1 MLKTTATGYSRLLRR
16 SAAAAALMLPK
27 IALAGALTPLVWNA
41 VTLPASSGAACGN
54 GSPYTFFVNPN
65 PLSSKTIVMFEGGG
79 ACWTQADC
87 LGKTGVL
94 SAVNPDGIP
103 TNYMSSLTTQ
113 SKYGLVSPMVSR
125 VPLLGTTTETQG
137 WNMVYVAY
145 CTGDVHV
152 GNQVTVLDDADPASP
167 RTQYFRGYVNAKAV
181 AAWLGAHM
189 AHPAQLLVTGFS
201 AGGVGST
208 ANYALL
214 RTAMAPKKSALLA
227 DSGPLFPAP
236 RGGDVAQYPSLPLHT
251 QIRSAWGLD
260 GAQGIITQSAAQYP
274 AQFDVGDMGSIAPAL
289 GRLFPA
295 DRFGYALYQV
305 DDDFSLFSYLK
316 FYPAIAALPADQQF
330 APVNA
335 LWRKDI
341 ANMTASIDAAG
352 GNVGYYIPYGRQVNK
367 SHCLTIATFD
377 GTGIVDYAI
386 PSVETFLE
394 NLVDAPAGTAGGPVM
409 RVQQVTQQMPPE
421 TAWEWRRVN
430 VLGRCPRQWRRPSC
444 GRRHL
449 APAEEHDM
457 KKLRLRSRQLPLAAL
472 VVAALALVLRIE
484 YVDRHPAPDPRL
496 AGMGFSPAPAHA
508 SLPADTMP
516 VAVPGV
522 PRDVPPEEWQ
532 AMQDALGGTAE
543 GRAQLPRVGAFLG
556 FQHRVE
562 RWEALRQSAA
572 GEVQRR
578 ALAQG
583 LLDELPTHVHL
594 QEITAF
600 EANALMTGL
609 VQDVVNDPALREQAL
624 RDVAA
629 RLNAAAPAPDAQ
641 MAARMAVYKRQEAV
655 ITAQW
660 QAMDP
665 ATRDPHWLETQLDAA
680 RQGAFDNVP

>member
-1 MLKTTATGYSRLLRR
+1 
-16 SAAAAALMLPK
+16 
-27 IALAGALTPLVWNA
+27 
-41 VTLPASSGAACGN
+41 
-54 GSPYTFFVNPN
+54 
-65 PLSSKTIVMFEGGG
+65 
-79 ACWTQADC
+79 
-87 LGKTGVL
+87 
-94 SAVNPDGIP
+94 
-103 TNYMSSLTTQ
+103 
-113 SKYGLVSPMVSR
+113 
-125 VPLLGTTTETQG
+125 
-137 WNMVYVAY
+137 
-145 CTGDVHV
+145 
-152 GNQVTVLDDADPASP
+152 
-167 RTQYFRGYVNAKAV
+167 
-181 AAWLGAHM
+181 
-189 AHPAQLLVTGFS
+189 
-201 AGGVGST
+201 
-208 ANYALL
+208 
-214 RTAMAPKKSALLA
+214 
-227 DSGPLFPAP
+227 
-236 RGGDVAQYPSLPLHT
+236 
-251 QIRSAWGLD
+251 
-260 GAQGIITQSAAQYP
+260 
-274 AQFDVGDMGSIAPAL
+274 
-289 GRLFPA
+289 
-295 DRFGYALYQV
+295 
-305 DDDFSLFSYLK
+305 
-316 FYPAIAALPADQQF
+316 
-330 APVNA
+330 
-335 LWRKDI
+335 
-341 ANMTASIDAAG
+341 
-352 GNVGYYIPYGRQVNK
+352 
-367 SHCLTIATFD
+367 
-377 GTGIVDYAI
+377 
-386 PSVETFLE
+386 
-394 NLVDAPAGTAGGPVM
+394 
-409 RVQQVTQQMPPE
+409 
-421 TAWEWRRVN
+421 
-430 VLGRCPRQWRRPSC
+430 
-444 GRRHL
+444 
-449 APAEEHDM
+449 M